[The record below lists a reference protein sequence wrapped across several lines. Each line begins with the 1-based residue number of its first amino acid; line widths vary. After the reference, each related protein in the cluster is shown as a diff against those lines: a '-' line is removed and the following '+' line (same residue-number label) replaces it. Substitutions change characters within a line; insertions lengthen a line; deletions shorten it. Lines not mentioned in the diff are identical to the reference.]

1 MTEEKQEH
9 KQKPK
14 MIEVRTVRTIGGKK
28 SIVVEYVEKGELKR
42 TTLPIE
48 SVNGGKVD
56 AETLGMGVPYGI
68 DWSGLKFEPIT
79 GDQLAE
85 ELHKNGIWTRE
96 DVQRNPGAVQGA
108 FQKIVGLSMSKIYQV
123 ANGHNKE

>member
-9 KQKPK
+9 KKPK

-28 SIVVEYVEKGELKR
+28 SIVVEYVEKGVLKR
-42 TTLPIE
+42 ATLPIE
-48 SVNGGKVD
+48 SVNGSKVD

-68 DWSGLKFEPIT
+68 DWSKLKLEPVT
-79 GDQLAE
+79 AEQLAE

-96 DVQRNPGAVQGA
+96 DVQKNPGAVQGA
-108 FQKIVGLSMSKIYQV
+108 YQKVIGLSMSKIYQV
-123 ANGHNKE
+123 ANSHNKE